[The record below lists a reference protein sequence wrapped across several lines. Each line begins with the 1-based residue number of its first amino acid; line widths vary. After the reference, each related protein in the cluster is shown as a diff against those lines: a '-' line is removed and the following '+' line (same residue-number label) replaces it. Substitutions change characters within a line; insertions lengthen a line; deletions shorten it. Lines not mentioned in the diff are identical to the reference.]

1 MDGKIPHSYLY
12 KEGESMKKIVKLLLI
27 IGLSLTLLGGCLFLV
42 GFGLTGFDIFALQ
55 NAQFE
60 EKEYIENTENP
71 VTSIALDFDT
81 TDIKVLFDEN
91 AERVVINY
99 PQRKNLNGKDLGNVL
114 VVESEN
120 GVKITEQRKITV
132 PVLFNFPSPV
142 ATLTLPAGR
151 AYDLSITT
159 DTGDLSFFGNATC
172 SSLLLETDTG
182 DVNTSNSTILCKGKG
197 KIETDT
203 GDVKLGAFDAQELSV
218 TTDTGD
224 VRFTSGK
231 ANSITVTR
239 TTGDFSLLGSLTASS
254 LHVRS
259 TTGDVEA
266 KNGVIDAS
274 TITFIASTGDV
285 QATLAG
291 KQSDYQTVVQTDTG
305 KSNVTSSSVG
315 ARTLNVETDTGDIHI
330 SFTEN

>member
-55 NAQFE
+55 NVQFE

-71 VTSIALDFDT
+71 ITSIALDFDT
-81 TDIKVLFDEN
+81 TDIKVLFDEK

-99 PQRKNLNGKDLGNVL
+99 PQRKNLKGKDLGNVL

-224 VRFTSGK
+224 VRFTTVI
-231 ANSITVTR
+231 SII
-239 TTGDFSLLGSLTASS
+239 SCWAC
-254 LHVRS
+254 
-259 TTGDVEA
+259 
-266 KNGVIDAS
+266 
-274 TITFIASTGDV
+274 
-285 QATLAG
+285 
-291 KQSDYQTVVQTDTG
+291 
-305 KSNVTSSSVG
+305 SVG
-315 ARTLNVETDTGDIHI
+315 LSFVFVLCGLDLYGIWLAFAIDELFRGTLYYVRWRRKSWQKNHLQGGI
-330 SFTEN
+330 